1 MATSFEG
8 FQRRVA
14 PYNDLIISNFKD
26 VLACCMHWFYCSD
39 NLKIV
44 CKSRLVRFVFKY
56 FHEENVAYETA
67 KFWYCSILF
76 QLSQFKSFAQKS
88 KNEFDK
94 DFWWKCIEDK
104 KIFRVWLDPHHI
116 RSPAGSSEKE
126 FVQMKCRLLEFTWIS
141 DLKRLFILLIRN
153 QRTAKIFYFSSITV
167 RLESDTLPWIL
178 DHW

>member
-104 KIFRVWLDPHHI
+104 KIFHVWLNPHHI
-116 RSPAGSSEKE
+116 RSPTGSSEKE
-126 FVQMKCRLLEFTWIS
+126 FVQMKCRLLKFTWIS
-141 DLKRLFILLIRN
+141 DLKHNAYLYSWSGINGPPRFSIFHLSRSGWKVILYLG
-153 QRTAKIFYFSSITV
+153 F
-167 RLESDTLPWIL
+167 
-178 DHW
+178 